1 MGSLYL
7 FLIKNKH
14 TMLVEMFLLVYIGFF
29 LFENDEQTEK
39 ITYKLN

>member
-7 FLIKNKH
+7 FLIKKKKH

-39 ITYKLN
+39 NYI